1 MLSIDVIP
9 TCAYADL
16 GEAWVRYQSARIEQ
30 RNLQLGRHFR
40 LDLNALLRRLAIA
53 VRATRMIEPLEP
65 RGPASAEHTRPAS
78 IEAVGHCVEAP
89 CGSQMRHTQAAPL
102 NRPAVAQRGDLAP
115 LRCGCALPP

>member
-1 MLSIDVIP
+1 MSTDNNCHLHQELAMLSIDVIP

-30 RNLQLGRHFR
+30 RYLQLGRHFP

-65 RGPASAEHTRPAS
+65 RGPASTDHTRPAS
-78 IEAVGHCVEAP
+78 IEAVGHCVEAA
-89 CGSQMRHTQAAPL
+89 CGS
-102 NRPAVAQRGDLAP
+102 
-115 LRCGCALPP
+115 